1 VPLPLFS
8 SETPSSL
15 GDVVI
20 KWLDLRAGTTY
31 SDPPPTFIG
40 AHGHSLPQP
49 ENPYEIYAV
58 EAAKKGIV
66 DNKGVDAYLRS

>member
-1 VPLPLFS
+1 M
-8 SETPSSL
+8 
-15 GDVVI
+15 

-31 SDPPPTFIG
+31 SEPPATFIA
-40 AHGHSLPQP
+40 AHGLDTPQP

-66 DNKGVDAYLRS
+66 DNKGVDLYLRGSK